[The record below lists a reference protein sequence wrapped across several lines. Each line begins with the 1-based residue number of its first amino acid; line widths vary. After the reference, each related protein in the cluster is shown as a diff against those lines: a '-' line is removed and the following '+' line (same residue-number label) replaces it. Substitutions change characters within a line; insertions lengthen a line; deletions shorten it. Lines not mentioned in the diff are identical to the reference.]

1 MNAYFEVGGL
11 EVCCSSCM
19 LPCFL
24 FNFLCS
30 QDSARAESWA
40 SLKMQ
45 AIELSVKPNTV
56 GMSLIH
62 QWRWDSGS
70 LWKLGTN
77 FN

>member
-1 MNAYFEVGGL
+1 MMNAYFEVGSIL
-11 EVCCSSCM
+11 LLSCM
-19 LPCFL
+19 LL
-24 FNFLCS
+24 SECS
-30 QDSARAESWA
+30 QDSARAENWA

-45 AIELSVKPNTV
+45 AIELSVKPNVV